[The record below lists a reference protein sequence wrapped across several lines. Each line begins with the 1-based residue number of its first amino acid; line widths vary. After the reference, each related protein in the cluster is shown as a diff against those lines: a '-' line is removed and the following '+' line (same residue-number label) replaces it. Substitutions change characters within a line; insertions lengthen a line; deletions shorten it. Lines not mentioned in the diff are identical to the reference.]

1 MTQSILQ
8 QVIMA
13 ARFAADKHRFQ
24 RRKGVDQEPYINH
37 PLELLNLLANDANVS
52 DPVVLL
58 GALLHDTVE
67 DTETTFEELATIFG
81 DDVAQ
86 VVREVTDDKSLPKA
100 TRKQQQIEHARH
112 LSGRAKLIKLA
123 DKTSNLRDLAKSPP
137 SDWSVERRVQYCQW
151 SKAVIDEIRGTH
163 PQLEHLF
170 DQTYAAAYVA
180 CQTPPEPAHEP

>member
-1 MTQSILQ
+1 MSQTTLQ
-8 QVIMA
+8 QVITA

-24 RRKGVDQEPYINH
+24 RRKGVDEEPYINH
-37 PLELLNLLANDANVS
+37 PLELVNLLANYAHVD

-67 DTETTFEELATIFG
+67 DTNTTFEELAARFG
-81 DDVAQ
+81 EEVAQ

-100 TRKQQQIEHARH
+100 TRKQHQIDHARH
-112 LSGRAKLIKLA
+112 LSDRARLIKLA

-137 SDWSVERRVQYCQW
+137 DDWSVERRVQYCQW

-163 PQLEHLF
+163 AELEQLF
-170 DQTYAAAYVA
+170 DQTYADAYAA
-180 CQTPPEPAHEP
+180 CQAE